1 MASESSVCGDSVTA
15 AVPQVPPQEVL
26 NINVGVLGHVDCGK
40 TSLCGVLSTIAST
53 AAFDKSRQSKE
64 RGITLDLG
72 FSCFLTPLPE
82 HLRSL
87 VAEQVTH
94 LQYTLVDCPGHASL
108 IRTIIGGAQIIDM
121 MLLVLDAT
129 KGVQTQ
135 TAECL
140 VICRIT
146 GRKLLVVFNKVDLI
160 EEAKR
165 AASVDR
171 IIKKMKKTLESMGI
185 EAVAFV
191 AVSARPEGVETSID
205 KAIGVQELI
214 HCLNTHTDLPLRSPK
229 GDFLFA
235 VDHCFLIRGQGTV
248 MTGTVLS
255 GSIRVNDPL
264 LIPALSLNRKVKS
277 MQMFRQPVQKAMQGD
292 RLGIC
297 VTHFEPKLLERGL
310 LCSPGAVQSLYA
322 AVVQV
327 NKIPFFKFPLTSKS
341 KFHISIGHETAMANV
356 LLFSLPADA
365 ASQEFSFAQE
375 YLFVDDYS
383 CTQTK
388 SSQESPDP
396 ASDGGACKNSVQS
409 LPNTVF
415 ALLEFERPV
424 ICSRDALLIASKLD
438 TDIHSNLC
446 RLAFQGSILCSITDK
461 SYANTVLPNLK
472 VVKYKQKEGIVERIQ
487 DEYTVIVKSL
497 FKKETN
503 MDLFVNKK
511 VTLSTGELGTIEGSF
526 GSSGKVRIRL
536 NNGLSESSK
545 LLLQPIR
552 KKGNEKNVDGDQC
565 ESIVVT
571 LRFKKYMFEKS
582 KTIFQ

>member
-1 MASESSVCGDSVTA
+1 MASDSAGA
-15 AVPQVPPQEVL
+15 AGAPAPQVPPQEVL

-40 TSLCGVLSTIAST
+40 TSLCAVLSTVAST

-72 FSCFLTPLPE
+72 FSCFFTPVPE
-82 HLRSL
+82 HLRSQL
-87 VAEQVTH
+87 REQVTR

-108 IRTIIGGAQIIDM
+108 IRTIIGGAQIIDI

-129 KGVQTQ
+129 KGIQTQ

-140 VICRIT
+140 VICRVT
-146 GRKLLVVFNKVDLI
+146 GRKLLVVLNKVDLI
-160 EEAKR
+160 EEVKR
-165 AASVDR
+165 AASVEK
-171 IIKKMKKTLESMGI
+171 IIKRMRKTLESMGI

-191 AVSARPEGVETSID
+191 PVSARPEGVETSID
-205 KAIGVQELI
+205 KAIGVRELI
-214 HCLNTHTDLPLRSPK
+214 DCLNAHTDMPQRSPK

-255 GSIRVNDPL
+255 GSIRVNDPV
-264 LIPALSLNRKVKS
+264 LIPALSLNKKVKS
-277 MQMFRQPVQKAMQGD
+277 MQMFRQPVQRAMQGD

-297 VTHFEPKLLERGL
+297 ITHFEPKLLERGL
-310 LCSPGAVQSLYA
+310 LCSPGGVQCLYA
-322 AVVQV
+322 AVVLV

-341 KFHISIGHETAMANV
+341 KLHISIGHETVMANM
-356 LLFSLPADA
+356 LLFSLPLDA
-365 ASQEFSFAQE
+365 ASQEFTFAQE
-375 YLFVDDYS
+375 YLYVDDFS

-388 SSQESPDP
+388 SSAPV
-396 ASDGGACKNSVQS
+396 SDRGACKNCVEYIPS
-409 LPNTVF
+409 TVF
-415 ALLEFERPV
+415 ALLEFEKPV
-424 ICSRDALLIASKLD
+424 ICSLEPLLIASKLD

-446 RLAFQGSILCSITDK
+446 RLAFQGSVLCSITDK

-472 VVKYKQKEGIVERIQ
+472 VIKYKQKEGIVERIL
-487 DEYTVIVKSL
+487 DDYTVVVKSL

-503 MDLFVNKK
+503 IDLFVNKK
-511 VTLSTGELGTIEGSF
+511 VTLSSGEVGTIEGTF

-536 NNGLSESSK
+536 NSGLFESSK
-545 LLLQPIR
+545 LLLQPVK
-552 KKGNEKNVDGDQC
+552 KKGNENIVGGEQY
-565 ESIVVT
+565 ESIGVT

>member
-1 MASESSVCGDSVTA
+1 MASESGAGEASTA
-15 AVPQVPPQEVL
+15 VPPQQLL

-40 TSLCGVLSTIAST
+40 TSLCAVLSTIGST

-72 FSCFLTPLPE
+72 FSCFFTPVPE

-87 VAEQVTH
+87 LPEQVSH

-108 IRTIIGGAQIIDM
+108 IRTIIGGAQIIDI

-129 KGVQTQ
+129 KGIQTQ

-146 GRKLLVVFNKVDLI
+146 GRKLLVVLNKVDLI

-165 AASVDR
+165 AALVEKIS
-171 IIKKMKKTLESMGI
+171 KKMRKTLEGMGI

-191 AVSARPEGVETSID
+191 AVSARPEGVETSLD

-214 HCLNTHTDLPLRSPK
+214 HCLNVHTDLPPRSPK
-229 GDFLFA
+229 GEFLFA

-255 GSIRVNDPL
+255 GSVRINDPV

-277 MQMFRQPVQKAMQGD
+277 MQMFRQPVQSAMQGD

-310 LCSPGAVQSLYA
+310 LCSPGAVQCLYA

-327 NKIPFFKFPLTSKS
+327 NKIPFFKFPITSKS
-341 KFHISIGHETAMANV
+341 KLHVSIGHETAMANI
-356 LLFSLPADA
+356 LLFALPADA
-365 ASQEFSFAQE
+365 ASQEFTFAQE
-375 YLFVDDYS
+375 YLFVEDYS
-383 CTQTK
+383 DTK
-388 SSQESPDP
+388 STSAESP
-396 ASDGGACKNSVQS
+396 ASDGACNNPVQP
-409 LPNTVF
+409 LPTRVF
-415 ALLEFERPV
+415 ALLEFEKPV
-424 ICSRDALLIASKLD
+424 ICSLDALLIASKLD

-446 RLAFQGSILCSITDK
+446 RLAFQGKVLCSITDK
-461 SYANTVLPNLK
+461 NYVNTVLPNLK
-472 VVKYKQKEGIVERIQ
+472 LVKYKLKEGVVERIQ

-503 MDLFVNKK
+503 IDLFVNKK
-511 VTLSTGELGTIEGSF
+511 VTLSTGEQGTIEGSF
-526 GSSGKVRIRL
+526 GSSGKVRIRV
-536 NNGLSESSK
+536 NSGLFESTK
-545 LLLQPIR
+545 LLLQPVK
-552 KKGNEKNVDGDQC
+552 KKGNEKSVSSEQF
-565 ESIVVT
+565 ETIAVT